1 LYDGLAELYDW
12 EHRDFQD
19 DIPFYLSFAGTVPGP
34 VLDAG
39 CGTGRILVP
48 LAKAGQSVTGVDLS
62 ADMLAGA
69 SAYAERE
76 GVAGSVSLIR
86 ADLRS
91 MDLAQ
96 RFGMA
101 LIALGSFHHLL
112 TSEDQRSALQRLAAC
127 LVPRGLLILDLVNP
141 TPEWLSAGDSAL
153 VHQYSGPFPAPD
165 GPDWLTKL
173 VARTNLFESQREE
186 SLLVYDRTR
195 PDGTVLRHSLLMETR
210 LLFRFEAEQLLAG
223 QGFAVRDLYGSYDL
237 GDYVSSSSRMIFV
250 AERQ

>member
-1 LYDGLAELYDW
+1 VYDGLAELYDW

-19 DIPFYLSFAGTVPGP
+19 DIPLYLSFAGTVSGP

-39 CGTGRILVP
+39 CGTGRVLVP
-48 LAKAGQSVTGVDLS
+48 LAKAGHSVTGVDLS
-62 ADMLAGA
+62 SDMLAGA

-76 GVAGSVSLIR
+76 GVANNVSLIR
-86 ADLRS
+86 ADLRT
-91 MDLAQ
+91 MELTQ

-101 LIALGSFHHLL
+101 LVSLGSFHHLL
-112 TSEDQRSALQRLAAC
+112 TAQDQRSALGRLAAC

-153 VHQYSGPFPAPD
+153 VHQFSGPFPDPD

-173 VARTNLFESQREE
+173 VARTLFFESQREE

-195 PDGTVLRHSLLMETR
+195 PDGAVLRRSLLMETR
-210 LLFRFEAEQLLAG
+210 LLFRFEAEHLLG
-223 QGFAVRDLYGSYDL
+223 SEGFALRGLYGNYDL
-237 GDYVSSSSRMIFV
+237 GDYMASSSRMILV
-250 AERQ
+250 TERQ